1 MNSNKFKTVLCKH
14 FGQTGTCSYG
24 DKCQFAHGFQELKNT
39 STSPNNM
46 MGTGTVPGGVPDNK
60 VIKQPPN
67 PSNFKIVKCKNW
79 ETNNSCKYGSVCTFA
94 HGDNELRTKSDNN
107 LQMSEN
113 AITMDTGFMPMQGN
127 PYLMQD
133 PSYIYNLML
142 QQQMYDMQ
150 SGGTAPHQQG
160 VFPQQPQQQQGGMGE
175 VNLNDMNNPYF
186 MGMNNMMQ
194 PQDPNQ
200 MSQMNTMNNMNMSN
214 PNNLNDNMNPNFN
227 NNNMFMGGS
236 Q

>member
-1 MNSNKFKTVLCKH
+1 
-14 FGQTGTCSYG
+14 
-24 DKCQFAHGFQELKNT
+24 
-39 STSPNNM
+39 M

-150 SGGTAPHQQG
+150 SGGTAPQIPNQQG